1 MLDIDFF
8 KKVNDN
14 YGHNAGDAVLVE
26 LAKIFSDSIREQD
39 CVARWGGE
47 EFLFILPQTSAIN
60 AKVIAEKIREKIQEQ
75 DISYQGNKIKV
86 TVSMGIEQL
95 NAEQNI
101 DEVINRADNYL
112 YQARNSGRNQIFP
125 IFNSN

>member
-1 MLDIDFF
+1 MSSERSKQRF
-8 KKVNDN
+8 V
-14 YGHNAGDAVLVE
+14 Y
-26 LAKIFSDSIREQD
+26 
-39 CVARWGGE
+39 
-47 EFLFILPQTSAIN
+47 LFILPQTSAIN
-60 AKVIAEKIREKIQEQ
+60 AKVIAEKIREKIHEQ

-112 YQARNSGRNQIFP
+112 YQAKNSGRNQIFP